1 MAKKK
6 HQKLTA
12 EDRARHERIMSMVR
26 ERIAYHE
33 QRALEEEAERTR
45 EQR

>member
-6 HQKLTA
+6 PQKLTP
-12 EDRARHERIMSMVR
+12 EDEARHERIMEMVR

-33 QRALEEEAERTR
+33 RKAWEQDERRRAAG
-45 EQR
+45 

>member
-12 EDRARHERIMSMVR
+12 EDRAHHERIMAMVR
-26 ERIAYHE
+26 KRIAYHE
-33 QRALEEEAERTR
+33 RKALEQRSTR
-45 EQR
+45 LSDQQ